1 MALNMRMNSPISRPS
16 KSWRRWW
23 WMRFNRWNYIG
34 GIIIYIYVRWC
45 MVYSFC
51 WLHVPA
57 FYPHVMLEN
66 FPALDRYMALARC
79 QLNNDPYW
87 RVADPERF
95 GFAGDT
101 MVIGAPY
108 SKLWRLWPS
117 LYHDPNI
124 PQLEHQGHVGTRWK
138 NHGKPHAAIGHPKT
152 RNTVRKHRM
161 KKRFMYRTTQCE
173 LQFQW
178 IDLREL
184 FTGLA
189 RVFER

>member
-1 MALNMRMNSPISRPS
+1 
-16 KSWRRWW
+16 
-23 WMRFNRWNYIG
+23 
-34 GIIIYIYVRWC
+34 

-66 FPALDRYMALARC
+66 FPALVRYMALARC

-101 MVIGAPY
+101 MFIGAPY

-117 LYHDPNI
+117 LYHDPQHPPTGTPRACRNKMEKSWKT
-124 PQLEHQGHVGTRWK
+124 PCCDWSPKNEKHLEE
-138 NHGKPHAAIGHPKT
+138 AS
-152 RNTVRKHRM
+152 

-178 IDLREL
+178 IDLREF
-184 FTGLA
+184 FTGA
-189 RVFER
+189 RVRGKHM